1 MQSKGVVIIQWYTII
16 IIIVIITTTTIKPET
31 WNSVSEPSGV
41 RISIR
46 PNIITFKLNI
56 QLLL

>member
-1 MQSKGVVIIQWYTII
+1 MQWYTII
-16 IIIVIITTTTIKPET
+16 IIIIIITTTTIKPWT
-31 WNSVSEPSGV
+31 WTSVSEPSGV
-41 RISIR
+41 RIIIL